1 MELNWTCQTFRELNV
16 NVLYAILQ
24 LRIEV
29 FDLEQNCIYQDADDK
44 DQACHHLCGWDGD
57 RLAAYC
63 RIVPAGLSFDH
74 PSIGRV
80 VTAPDYRRAGLGKQ
94 LMEKAIQTTK
104 EQMNDLTIII
114 SAQLYLKRFY
124 ESFGFIQISDIYLE
138 DDIQHILMVKN
149 TSF

>member
-29 FDLEQNCIYQDADDK
+29 FALEQNCIYQDADDK

-124 ESFGFIQISDIYLE
+124 ESFGFVQNSVPYLE
-138 DDIQHILMVKN
+138 DNIPHIKMQRN
-149 TSF
+149 G